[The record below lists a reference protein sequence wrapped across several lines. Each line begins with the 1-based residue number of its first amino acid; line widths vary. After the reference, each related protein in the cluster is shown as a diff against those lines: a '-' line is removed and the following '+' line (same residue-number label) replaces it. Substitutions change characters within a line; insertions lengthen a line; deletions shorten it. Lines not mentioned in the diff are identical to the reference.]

1 MNREPDDMFESL
13 GWLVSYAMSAVGVVV
28 LIAALVFGYLP

>member
-1 MNREPDDMFESL
+1 MNRDEDMLESL
-13 GWLVSYAMSAVGVVV
+13 GWLVSYFLSAIGVVV